1 MNPSSA
7 DPRGPYSA
15 LSWRVAPLSD
25 KNWNRLFLAGLV
37 LMSLQ
42 WVQVSIVQF
51 QQLWAVLA
59 LAVLIQRAEIHAG
72 VTETLMFA
80 MFLGFALVATFF
92 SGYPHTKMVEQIM
105 KFGFL
110 YPAFYLVGRAL
121 GTHYLQRKLPYG
133 YIFLWGW
140 LIFQYAV
147 QYFQIPFIY
156 HPVGFMQDVLYGTFK
171 ERNWL
176 AIYFFLTSY
185 LLFLKSTRTPR
196 DVLYFAAI
204 GVAVAV
210 LSGSKSILIP
220 VGMVLLLQVP
230 GRLGL
235 KVSLV
240 AAGTGLYIWLFGSQL
255 SGQLLQVRLQDERGL
270 AFVQSVQLLSENWL
284 GYGFGFVEAHFTNL
298 WFVIKGLGAGVN
310 SVFSA
315 PLDLLLIA
323 GIPGL
328 IFWCV
333 FFVGIGLRSIGL
345 LLPIAAWSLINPLH
359 QSEITYLFLGILIA
373 QGLQNRMANIK
384 LDNRGNSS

>member
-1 MNPSSA
+1 MTLHSAAERSPFTASS
-7 DPRGPYSA
+7 
-15 LSWRVAPLSD
+15 WWVTPLSD
-25 KNWNRLFLAGLV
+25 ASWNRLFLAGLV

-42 WVQVSIVQF
+42 WLQVSIVQF

-59 LAVLIQRAEIHAG
+59 LALLIQRAEIRAG
-72 VTETLMFA
+72 VTETLVFA

-92 SGYPHTKMVEQIM
+92 SGYPHIKMVEQIM

-121 GTHYLQRKLPYG
+121 GTHYMQRKLPFG
-133 YIFLWGW
+133 YTLLWIW
-140 LIFQYAV
+140 LLLQYAV
-147 QYFQIPFIY
+147 QYFQVPFIY

-176 AIYFFLTSY
+176 AIFFFLTAY
-185 LLFLKSTRTPR
+185 ALFLQSSRTPR
-196 DVLYFAAI
+196 DVLNFAAV
-204 GVAVAV
+204 GVAVAL

-220 VGMVLLLQVP
+220 VGIVTLLQVP
-230 GRLGL
+230 GRWGL
-235 KVSLV
+235 KTLLV
-240 AAGTGLYIWLFGSQL
+240 VAGTSLYIWLFGGEL

-270 AFVQSVQLLSENWL
+270 AYLQSVHLLSENWL
-284 GYGFGFVEAHFTNL
+284 GYGFGFVEAYFSNL
-298 WFVIKGLGAGVN
+298 WFVIKGLGVGVN

-328 IFWCV
+328 IFWAV
-333 FFVGIGLRSIGL
+333 FFLGIGLRSVSL

-359 QSEITYLFLGILIA
+359 QSEITYLFIGFLVA
-373 QGLQNRMANIK
+373 WGLQKRASCPAQDK
-384 LDNRGNSS
+384 GDPL

>member
-1 MNPSSA
+1 MQPGTAERSSFTA
-7 DPRGPYSA
+7 S
-15 LSWRVAPLSD
+15 SWWVIPLSD
-25 KNWNRLFLAGLV
+25 ASWNRLFLAGLV

-42 WVQVSIVQF
+42 WLQVSIVQF

-59 LAVLIQRAEIHAG
+59 LALLIQRAEIRAG
-72 VTETLMFA
+72 VTETLVFA

-92 SGYPHTKMVEQIM
+92 SGYPHVKMVEQIM

-121 GTHYLQRKLPYG
+121 GTHYLQRKLPFG
-133 YIFLWGW
+133 YTLLWVW
-140 LIFQYAV
+140 LLLQYAV
-147 QYFQIPFIY
+147 QYFQVPFIY

-176 AIYFFLTSY
+176 AIFFFLTAY
-185 LLFLKSTRTPR
+185 ALFLQSSRTPR
-196 DVLYFAAI
+196 DVLNFAAV
-204 GVAVAV
+204 GVAVAL

-220 VGMVLLLQVP
+220 VGIVTLLQVP
-230 GRLGL
+230 GRWGL
-235 KVSLV
+235 KTLLV
-240 AAGTGLYIWLFGSQL
+240 VAGTSLYIWLFGGEL

-270 AFVQSVQLLSENWL
+270 AYLQSVHLLSENWL
-284 GYGFGFVEAHFTNL
+284 GYGFGFVEAYFSNL
-298 WFVIKGLGAGVN
+298 WFVIKGLGVGVN

-328 IFWCV
+328 IFWAV
-333 FFVGIGLRSIGL
+333 FFLGIGLRSVSL

-359 QSEITYLFLGILIA
+359 QSEITYLFIGFLVA
-373 QGLQNRMANIK
+373 WGLQKRASYPAQDK
-384 LDNRGNSS
+384 GDPL

>member
-1 MNPSSA
+1 MNLHSAAERSSFTA
-7 DPRGPYSA
+7 SA
-15 LSWRVAPLSD
+15 WWVSPLSD
-25 KNWNRLFLAGLV
+25 ASWNRLFLAGLV

-42 WVQVSIVQF
+42 WLQVSIVQF

-59 LAVLIQRAEIHAG
+59 LALLIQRAEIRAG
-72 VTETLMFA
+72 VTETLVFA

-92 SGYPHTKMVEQIM
+92 SGYPHIKMVEQIM

-121 GTHYLQRKLPYG
+121 GTHYLQRKLPFG
-133 YIFLWGW
+133 YTLLWIW
-140 LIFQYAV
+140 LLLQYAV
-147 QYFQIPFIY
+147 QYFQVPFIY

-176 AIYFFLTSY
+176 AIFFFLTAY
-185 LLFLKSTRTPR
+185 ALFLQSSRTPR
-196 DVLYFAAI
+196 DVLNFAAV
-204 GVAVAV
+204 GVAVAL

-220 VGMVLLLQVP
+220 VGIVTLLQVP
-230 GRLGL
+230 GRWGL
-235 KVSLV
+235 KTVLV
-240 AAGTGLYIWLFGSQL
+240 VAGTSLYIWLFGDEL

-270 AFVQSVQLLSENWL
+270 AYLQSVHLLSENWL
-284 GYGFGFVEAHFTNL
+284 GYGFGFVEAYFSNL
-298 WFVIKGLGAGVN
+298 WFVIKGMGVGVN

-328 IFWCV
+328 IFWAV
-333 FFVGIGLRSIGL
+333 FFLGIGLRSVSL

-359 QSEITYLFLGILIA
+359 QSEITYLFIGFLVTW
-373 QGLQNRMANIK
+373 GLQKRASYPAQDK
-384 LDNRGNSS
+384 GDPL

>member
-1 MNPSSA
+1 MTLHSAAERSPFTASS
-7 DPRGPYSA
+7 
-15 LSWRVAPLSD
+15 WWVTPLSD
-25 KNWNRLFLAGLV
+25 ASWNRLFLAGLV

-42 WVQVSIVQF
+42 WLQVSIVQF

-59 LAVLIQRAEIHAG
+59 LALLIQRAEIRAG
-72 VTETLMFA
+72 VTETLVFA

-92 SGYPHTKMVEQIM
+92 SGYPHIKMVEQIM

-121 GTHYLQRKLPYG
+121 GTHYLQRKLPFG
-133 YIFLWGW
+133 YTLLWIW
-140 LIFQYAV
+140 LLLQYAV
-147 QYFQIPFIY
+147 QYFQVPFIY

-176 AIYFFLTSY
+176 AIFFFLTAY
-185 LLFLKSTRTPR
+185 ALFLQSSRTPR
-196 DVLYFAAI
+196 DVLNFAAV
-204 GVAVAV
+204 GVAVAL

-220 VGMVLLLQVP
+220 VGIVTLLQVP
-230 GRLGL
+230 GRWGL
-235 KVSLV
+235 KTILV
-240 AAGTGLYIWLFGSQL
+240 VAGTSLYIWLFGSEL

-270 AFVQSVQLLSENWL
+270 AYLQSVHLLSENWL
-284 GYGFGFVEAHFTNL
+284 GYGFGFVEAYFSNL
-298 WFVIKGLGAGVN
+298 WFVIKGLGVGVN

-328 IFWCV
+328 IFWAV
-333 FFVGIGLRSIGL
+333 FFLGIGLRSVSL

-359 QSEITYLFLGILIA
+359 QSEITYLFIGFLVA
-373 QGLQNRMANIK
+373 WGLQKRVLYPAQDK
-384 LDNRGNSS
+384 GDPL

>member
-1 MNPSSA
+1 MNLHSA
-7 DPRGPYSA
+7 AERSPFTASA
-15 LSWRVAPLSD
+15 WWVTPLSD
-25 KNWNRLFLAGLV
+25 ASWNRLFLAGLV

-42 WVQVSIVQF
+42 WLQVSIVQF

-59 LAVLIQRAEIHAG
+59 LALLIQRAEIRAG
-72 VTETLMFA
+72 VTETLVFA

-92 SGYPHTKMVEQIM
+92 SGYPHIKMVEQIM

-121 GTHYLQRKLPYG
+121 GTHYLQRKLPFG
-133 YIFLWGW
+133 YTLLWIW
-140 LIFQYAV
+140 LLLQYAV
-147 QYFQIPFIY
+147 QYFQVPFIY

-176 AIYFFLTSY
+176 AIFFFLTAY
-185 LLFLKSTRTPR
+185 ALFLQSSRTPR
-196 DVLYFAAI
+196 DVLNFAAV
-204 GVAVAV
+204 GVAVAL

-220 VGMVLLLQVP
+220 VGIVTLLQVP
-230 GRLGL
+230 GRWGL
-235 KVSLV
+235 KTLLV
-240 AAGTGLYIWLFGSQL
+240 VAGTSLYIWLFGGEL

-270 AFVQSVQLLSENWL
+270 AYLQSVHLLSENWL
-284 GYGFGFVEAHFTNL
+284 GYGFGFVEAYFSSL
-298 WFVIKGLGAGVN
+298 WFVIKGMGVGVN

-328 IFWCV
+328 IFWAV
-333 FFVGIGLRSIGL
+333 FFLGIGLRSVSL

-359 QSEITYLFLGILIA
+359 QSEITYLFIGFLVTW
-373 QGLQNRMANIK
+373 GLQKRASYLAQDK
-384 LDNRGNSS
+384 GDPL

>member
-1 MNPSSA
+1 MTLHSA
-7 DPRGPYSA
+7 AERSPFTASA
-15 LSWRVAPLSD
+15 WWVTPLSD
-25 KNWNRLFLAGLV
+25 ASWNRLFLAGLV

-42 WVQVSIVQF
+42 WLQVSIVQF

-59 LAVLIQRAEIHAG
+59 LALLIQRAEIRAG
-72 VTETLMFA
+72 VTETLVFA

-92 SGYPHTKMVEQIM
+92 SGYPHIKMVEQVM

-121 GTHYLQRKLPYG
+121 GTHYLQRKLPFG
-133 YIFLWGW
+133 YTLLWIW
-140 LIFQYAV
+140 LLLQYAV
-147 QYFQIPFIY
+147 QYFQVPFIY

-176 AIYFFLTSY
+176 AIFFFLTAY
-185 LLFLKSTRTPR
+185 ALFLQSSRTPR
-196 DVLYFAAI
+196 DVLNFAAV
-204 GVAVAV
+204 GVAVAL

-220 VGMVLLLQVP
+220 VGIVTLLQVP
-230 GRLGL
+230 GRWGL
-235 KVSLV
+235 KTVLV
-240 AAGTGLYIWLFGSQL
+240 VAGTSLYIWLFGDEL

-270 AFVQSVQLLSENWL
+270 AYLQSVHLLSENWL
-284 GYGFGFVEAHFTNL
+284 GYGFGFVEAYFSNL
-298 WFVIKGLGAGVN
+298 WFVIKGMGVGVN

-328 IFWCV
+328 IFWAV
-333 FFVGIGLRSIGL
+333 FFLGIGLRSVSL

-359 QSEITYLFLGILIA
+359 QSEITYLFIGFLVTW
-373 QGLQNRMANIK
+373 GLQKRASYLAQDK
-384 LDNRGNSS
+384 GDPL

>member
-1 MNPSSA
+1 MNQSSTET
-7 DPRGPYSA
+7 RESYSA
-15 LSWRVAPLSD
+15 LSWWVAPLSD
-25 KNWNRLFLAGLV
+25 ANWNRLFLAGLV

-42 WVQVSIVQF
+42 WVQMSIVQI

-59 LAVLIQRAEIHAG
+59 LALLIQRAEIRAG
-72 VTETLMFA
+72 VTETLMFF
-80 MFLGFALVATFF
+80 MFIGFALVATFF
-92 SGYPHTKMVEQIM
+92 SGYPHTKMVEQVM

-133 YIFLWGW
+133 YIFLWAW

-147 QYFQIPFIY
+147 QYFQVPFIY
-156 HPVGFMQDVLYGTFK
+156 HPVGFMQDALYGTFK

-176 AIYFFLTSY
+176 AIYFFLASY
-185 LLFLKSTRTPR
+185 VLFLQSARAPR
-196 DVLYFAAI
+196 DMLSFI
-204 GVAVAV
+204 SLGVGVAV

-230 GRLGL
+230 GRLVL
-235 KVSLV
+235 KLSLV
-240 AAGTGLYIWLFGSQL
+240 AAGTALYIWLFGSQL
-255 SGQLLQVRLQDERGL
+255 SGHLLQVRLQDERGL
-270 AFVQSVQLLSENWL
+270 AFLQSMQLLSENWL

-298 WFVIKGLGAGVN
+298 WFAIKGLGAGVN
-310 SVFSA
+310 SIFSA

-328 IFWCV
+328 IFWAV
-333 FFVGIGLRSIGL
+333 FFLGIGLRSISL

-359 QSEITYLFLGILIA
+359 QSEVTYLYLGFLVA
-373 QGLQNRMANIK
+373 QGLQNWVASSIS
-384 LDNRGNSS
+384 DNRGRWS

>member
-1 MNPSSA
+1 MNSSSA
-7 DPRGPYSA
+7 DTRGPYSA
-15 LSWRVAPLSD
+15 LSWRVTPLSD
-25 KNWNRLFLAGLV
+25 TNWNRLFLAGLV

-59 LAVLIQRAEIHAG
+59 LVVLIQRAEIRAG

-92 SGYPHTKMVEQIM
+92 SGYPHIKMAEQIM

-121 GTHYLQRKLPYG
+121 GMHYLQRKLPYG

-147 QYFQIPFIY
+147 QYFQVPFIY

-204 GVAVAV
+204 GVGVAV

-235 KVSLV
+235 KISLV
-240 AAGTGLYIWLFGSQL
+240 AAGTGLYIWLFGSEL
-255 SGQLLQVRLQDERGL
+255 SGHLLQVRLQDERGL
-270 AFVQSVQLLSENWL
+270 AFVQSVQLLSDNWL

-328 IFWCV
+328 IFWGV
-333 FFVGIGLRSIGL
+333 FFLGIGLRSIGL

-359 QSEITYLFLGILIA
+359 QSEITYLFLGFLIA
-373 QGLQNRMANIK
+373 QGLQNRMANTK
-384 LDNRGNSS
+384 LDNRGSSS

>member
-1 MNPSSA
+1 MTLHSAAERSPFTASS
-7 DPRGPYSA
+7 
-15 LSWRVAPLSD
+15 WWVTPLSD
-25 KNWNRLFLAGLV
+25 VSWNRLFLAGLV

-42 WVQVSIVQF
+42 WLQVSIVQF

-59 LAVLIQRAEIHAG
+59 LALLIQRAEIRAG
-72 VTETLMFA
+72 VTETLVFA

-92 SGYPHTKMVEQIM
+92 SGYPHIKMVEQIM

-121 GTHYLQRKLPYG
+121 GTHYLQRKLPFG
-133 YIFLWGW
+133 YTLLWIW
-140 LIFQYAV
+140 LLLQYAV
-147 QYFQIPFIY
+147 QYFQVPFIY

-176 AIYFFLTSY
+176 AIFFFLTAY
-185 LLFLKSTRTPR
+185 ALFLQSSRTPR
-196 DVLYFAAI
+196 DVLNFAAV
-204 GVAVAV
+204 GVAVAL

-220 VGMVLLLQVP
+220 VGIVTLLQVP
-230 GRLGL
+230 GRWGL
-235 KVSLV
+235 KTLLV
-240 AAGTGLYIWLFGSQL
+240 VAGTSLYIWLFGGEL

-270 AFVQSVQLLSENWL
+270 AYLQSVHLLSENWL
-284 GYGFGFVEAHFTNL
+284 GYGFGFVEAYFSNL
-298 WFVIKGLGAGVN
+298 WFVIKGLGVGVN

-328 IFWCV
+328 IFWAV
-333 FFVGIGLRSIGL
+333 FFLGVGLRSVSL

-359 QSEITYLFLGILIA
+359 QSEITYLFIGFLVA
-373 QGLQNRMANIK
+373 WGLQQRAANPAIDK
-384 LDNRGNSS
+384 GDPL

>member
-1 MNPSSA
+1 MSLHSAAERSPFTASS
-7 DPRGPYSA
+7 
-15 LSWRVAPLSD
+15 WWVTPLSD
-25 KNWNRLFLAGLV
+25 TSWNRLFLAGLV

-42 WVQVSIVQF
+42 WLQVSIVQF

-59 LAVLIQRAEIHAG
+59 LALLIQRAEIRAG
-72 VTETLMFA
+72 VTETLVFA

-92 SGYPHTKMVEQIM
+92 SGYPHIKMVEQTM

-121 GTHYLQRKLPYG
+121 GTHYLQRKLPFG
-133 YIFLWGW
+133 YTLLWIW
-140 LIFQYAV
+140 LLLQYAV
-147 QYFQIPFIY
+147 QYFQVPFIY

-176 AIYFFLTSY
+176 AIFFFLTSY
-185 LLFLKSTRTPR
+185 ALFLQSSRTPR
-196 DVLYFAAI
+196 DVLNFAAV
-204 GVAVAV
+204 GVAVAL

-220 VGMVLLLQVP
+220 VGIVTLLQVP
-230 GRLGL
+230 GRWGL
-235 KVSLV
+235 KTLLV
-240 AAGTGLYIWLFGSQL
+240 VAGTSLYIWLFGGEL

-270 AFVQSVQLLSENWL
+270 AYLQSVHLLSENWL
-284 GYGFGFVEAHFTNL
+284 GYGFGFVEAYFSNL
-298 WFVIKGLGAGVN
+298 WFVIKGLGVGVN

-328 IFWCV
+328 IFWAV
-333 FFVGIGLRSIGL
+333 FFLGIGLRSVSL

-359 QSEITYLFLGILIA
+359 QSEITYLFIGFLVA
-373 QGLQNRMANIK
+373 WGLQKRASYPAQDK
-384 LDNRGNSS
+384 GDPL

>member
-1 MNPSSA
+1 MTLHSA
-7 DPRGPYSA
+7 AERSPFTASA
-15 LSWRVAPLSD
+15 WWVTPLSD
-25 KNWNRLFLAGLV
+25 ASWNRLFLAGLV

-42 WVQVSIVQF
+42 WLQVSIVQF

-59 LAVLIQRAEIHAG
+59 LALLIQRAEIRAG
-72 VTETLMFA
+72 VTETLVFA

-92 SGYPHTKMVEQIM
+92 SGYPHFKMVEQVM

-121 GTHYLQRKLPYG
+121 GTHYLQRKLPFG
-133 YIFLWGW
+133 YTLLWIW
-140 LIFQYAV
+140 LLLQYAV
-147 QYFQIPFIY
+147 QYFQVPFIY

-176 AIYFFLTSY
+176 AIFFFLTAY
-185 LLFLKSTRTPR
+185 ALFLQSSRTPR
-196 DVLYFAAI
+196 DVLNFAAV
-204 GVAVAV
+204 GVAVAL

-220 VGMVLLLQVP
+220 VGIVTLLQVP
-230 GRLGL
+230 GRWGL
-235 KVSLV
+235 KTVLV
-240 AAGTGLYIWLFGSQL
+240 VAGTSLYIWLFGDEL

-270 AFVQSVQLLSENWL
+270 AYLQSVHLLSENWL
-284 GYGFGFVEAHFTNL
+284 GYGFGFVEAYFSNL
-298 WFVIKGLGAGVN
+298 WFVIKGMGVGVN

-328 IFWCV
+328 IFWAV
-333 FFVGIGLRSIGL
+333 FFLGIGLRSVSL

-359 QSEITYLFLGILIA
+359 QSEITYLFIGFLVTW
-373 QGLQNRMANIK
+373 GLQKRASYLAQDK
-384 LDNRGNSS
+384 GDPL

>member
-1 MNPSSA
+1 MTLHSAAERSPFIASS
-7 DPRGPYSA
+7 
-15 LSWRVAPLSD
+15 WWVTPLSD
-25 KNWNRLFLAGLV
+25 ASWNRLFLAGLV

-42 WVQVSIVQF
+42 WLQVSIVQF

-59 LAVLIQRAEIHAG
+59 LALLIQRAEIRAG
-72 VTETLMFA
+72 VTETLVFA

-92 SGYPHTKMVEQIM
+92 SGYPHIKMVEQIM

-121 GTHYLQRKLPYG
+121 GTHYLQRKLPFG
-133 YIFLWGW
+133 YTLLWVW
-140 LIFQYAV
+140 LLLQYAV
-147 QYFQIPFIY
+147 QYFQVPFIY

-176 AIYFFLTSY
+176 AIFFFLTAY
-185 LLFLKSTRTPR
+185 ALFLQSSRTPR
-196 DVLYFAAI
+196 DVLNFAAV
-204 GVAVAV
+204 GVAVAL

-220 VGMVLLLQVP
+220 VGIVTLLQVP
-230 GRLGL
+230 GRWGL
-235 KVSLV
+235 KTLLV
-240 AAGTGLYIWLFGSQL
+240 VAGTSLYIWLFGGEL

-270 AFVQSVQLLSENWL
+270 AYLQSVHLLSENWL
-284 GYGFGFVEAHFTNL
+284 GYGFGFVEAYFSNL
-298 WFVIKGLGAGVN
+298 WFVIKGLGVGVN

-328 IFWCV
+328 IFWAV
-333 FFVGIGLRSIGL
+333 FFLGIGLRSVSL

-359 QSEITYLFLGILIA
+359 QSEITYLFIGFLVA
-373 QGLQNRMANIK
+373 WGLQKRASYPAQDK
-384 LDNRGNSS
+384 GDPL

>member
-1 MNPSSA
+1 MNQFRAETRSS
-7 DPRGPYSA
+7 YSA
-15 LSWRVAPLSD
+15 LSWRVTPLSD
-25 KNWNRLFLAGLV
+25 ANWNRLFLVGLI

-42 WVQVSIVQF
+42 WLQISIVQF

-59 LAVLIQRAEIHAG
+59 LAVLIQRAEIRAG
-72 VTETLMFA
+72 VTETLMFV

-133 YIFLWGW
+133 YMFLWGW

-147 QYFQIPFIY
+147 QYFQVPFIY
-156 HPVGFMQDVLYGTFK
+156 HPVSFMQDVLYGTFK

-185 LLFLKSTRTPR
+185 LLFLQSARAPR
-196 DVLYFAAI
+196 DVLYFAAV
-204 GVAVAV
+204 GVGVAV

-235 KVSLV
+235 KISLV
-240 AAGTGLYIWLFGSQL
+240 ATGTSLYIWLFGREL
-255 SGQLLQVRLQDERGL
+255 SGHLLQVRLQDERGL
-270 AFVQSVQLLSENWL
+270 AFMQSVQLLSENWL

-328 IFWCV
+328 IFWAV
-333 FFVGIGLRSIGL
+333 FFLGIGLRSVSL

-359 QSEITYLFLGILIA
+359 QSEITYLIIGFLVA
-373 QGLQNRMANIK
+373 RGLQKRASCPAQNK
-384 LDNRGNSS
+384 GDPL

>member
-1 MNPSSA
+1 MTLHSAAERSPFTASS
-7 DPRGPYSA
+7 
-15 LSWRVAPLSD
+15 WWVTPLSD
-25 KNWNRLFLAGLV
+25 ASWNRLFLAGLV

-42 WVQVSIVQF
+42 WLQVSIVQF

-59 LAVLIQRAEIHAG
+59 LALLIQRAEIRAG
-72 VTETLMFA
+72 VTETLVFA

-92 SGYPHTKMVEQIM
+92 SGYPHIKMVEQIM

-121 GTHYLQRKLPYG
+121 GTHYLQRKLPFG
-133 YIFLWGW
+133 YTLLWVW
-140 LIFQYAV
+140 LLLQYAV
-147 QYFQIPFIY
+147 QYFQVPFIY

-176 AIYFFLTSY
+176 AIFFFLTAY
-185 LLFLKSTRTPR
+185 ALFLQSSRTPR
-196 DVLYFAAI
+196 DVLNFAAV
-204 GVAVAV
+204 GVAVAL

-220 VGMVLLLQVP
+220 VGIVTLLQVP
-230 GRLGL
+230 GRWGL
-235 KVSLV
+235 KTLLV
-240 AAGTGLYIWLFGSQL
+240 VAGTSLYIWLFGGEL

-270 AFVQSVQLLSENWL
+270 AYLQSVHLLSENWL
-284 GYGFGFVEAHFTNL
+284 GYGFGFVEAYFSNL
-298 WFVIKGLGAGVN
+298 WFVIKGLGVGVN

-328 IFWCV
+328 IFWAV
-333 FFVGIGLRSIGL
+333 FFLGIGLRSVSL

-359 QSEITYLFLGILIA
+359 QSEITYLFIGFLVA
-373 QGLQNRMANIK
+373 WGLQKRASYPAQDK
-384 LDNRGNSS
+384 GDPL

>member
-1 MNPSSA
+1 M
-7 DPRGPYSA
+7 
-15 LSWRVAPLSD
+15 
-25 KNWNRLFLAGLV
+25 FLAGLV

-42 WVQVSIVQF
+42 WLQVSIVQF

-59 LAVLIQRAEIHAG
+59 LALLIQRAEIRAG
-72 VTETLMFA
+72 VTETLVFA

-92 SGYPHTKMVEQIM
+92 SGYPHIKMVEQTM

-121 GTHYLQRKLPYG
+121 GTHYLQRKLPFG
-133 YIFLWGW
+133 YTLLWIW
-140 LIFQYAV
+140 LLLQYAV
-147 QYFQIPFIY
+147 QYFQVPFIY

-176 AIYFFLTSY
+176 AIFFFLTSY
-185 LLFLKSTRTPR
+185 ALFLQSSRTPR
-196 DVLYFAAI
+196 DVLNFAAV
-204 GVAVAV
+204 GVAVAL

-220 VGMVLLLQVP
+220 VGIVTLLQVP
-230 GRLGL
+230 GRWGL
-235 KVSLV
+235 KTLLV
-240 AAGTGLYIWLFGSQL
+240 VAGTSLYIWLFGGEL

-270 AFVQSVQLLSENWL
+270 AYLQSVHLLSENWL
-284 GYGFGFVEAHFTNL
+284 GYGFGFVEAYFSNL
-298 WFVIKGLGAGVN
+298 WFVIKGLGVGVN

-328 IFWCV
+328 IFWAV
-333 FFVGIGLRSIGL
+333 FFLGIGLRSVSL

-359 QSEITYLFLGILIA
+359 QSEITYLFIGFLVA
-373 QGLQNRMANIK
+373 WGLQKRASYPAQDK
-384 LDNRGNSS
+384 GDPL

>member
-1 MNPSSA
+1 MSLPSAAERSPFTA
-7 DPRGPYSA
+7 S
-15 LSWRVAPLSD
+15 SWWVTPLSD
-25 KNWNRLFLAGLV
+25 ASWNRLFLAGLV

-42 WVQVSIVQF
+42 WLQVSIVQF

-59 LAVLIQRAEIHAG
+59 LTLLIQRAEIRAG
-72 VTETLMFA
+72 VTETLVFA

-92 SGYPHTKMVEQIM
+92 SDYPHIKMVEQIM

-121 GTHYLQRKLPYG
+121 GTHYLQRKLPFG
-133 YIFLWGW
+133 YTLLWIW
-140 LIFQYAV
+140 LLLQYAV
-147 QYFQIPFIY
+147 QYFQVPFIY

-176 AIYFFLTSY
+176 AIFFFLTSY
-185 LLFLKSTRTPR
+185 ALFLQSSRTPR
-196 DVLYFAAI
+196 DVLNFAAV
-204 GVAVAV
+204 GVAVAL

-220 VGMVLLLQVP
+220 VGIVTLLQVP
-230 GRLGL
+230 GRWGL
-235 KVSLV
+235 KTFLV
-240 AAGTGLYIWLFGSQL
+240 VAGTSLYIWLFGGEL

-270 AFVQSVQLLSENWL
+270 AYLQSVHLLSENWL
-284 GYGFGFVEAHFTNL
+284 GYGFGFVEAYFSNL
-298 WFVIKGLGAGVN
+298 WFVIKGLGVGVN

-328 IFWCV
+328 IFWAV
-333 FFVGIGLRSIGL
+333 FFLGIGLRSVSL

-359 QSEITYLFLGILIA
+359 QSEITYLFIGFLVA
-373 QGLQNRMANIK
+373 WGLQKRASYPAQDK
-384 LDNRGNSS
+384 GDPL

>member
-1 MNPSSA
+1 MQPGTAERSPVAASS
-7 DPRGPYSA
+7 
-15 LSWRVAPLSD
+15 WWVTPLSD
-25 KNWNRLFLAGLV
+25 ASWNRLFLAGLV

-42 WVQVSIVQF
+42 WLQVSIVQF

-59 LAVLIQRAEIHAG
+59 LALLIQRAEIRAG
-72 VTETLMFA
+72 VTETLVFA

-92 SGYPHTKMVEQIM
+92 SGYPHVKMVEQIM

-121 GTHYLQRKLPYG
+121 GTHYLQRKLPFG
-133 YIFLWGW
+133 YTLLWVW
-140 LIFQYAV
+140 LLLQYAV
-147 QYFQIPFIY
+147 QYFQVPFIY

-176 AIYFFLTSY
+176 AIFFFLTSY
-185 LLFLKSTRTPR
+185 ALFLQSSRTPR
-196 DVLYFAAI
+196 DVLNFAAV
-204 GVAVAV
+204 GVAVAL

-220 VGMVLLLQVP
+220 VGIVTLLQVP
-230 GRLGL
+230 GRWGL
-235 KVSLV
+235 KTVLV
-240 AAGTGLYIWLFGSQL
+240 IVGTSLYIWLFGGEL

-270 AFVQSVQLLSENWL
+270 AFLQSVQLLSENWL
-284 GYGFGFVEAHFTNL
+284 GYGFGFVEAYFSNL
-298 WFVIKGLGAGVN
+298 WFVIKGLGVGVN

-328 IFWCV
+328 IFWAV
-333 FFVGIGLRSIGL
+333 FFLGIGLRSVSL

-359 QSEITYLFLGILIA
+359 QSEITYLFIGFLVA
-373 QGLQNRMANIK
+373 WGLQKRASYPAQDK
-384 LDNRGNSS
+384 GDPL